1 MGQGEFYMDW
11 ERVRALERRQDLKT
25 KMGEPFRIARVT
37 GSIVFIELPSGE
49 QSVSRTNLE
58 KAERLVLSGARLKG
72 PSDYRRLV
80 ADERP
85 AYAWA
90 ILRELGIV

>member
-1 MGQGEFYMDW
+1 MDW
-11 ERVRALERRQDLKT
+11 DRVRSLQQRSGLKT
-25 KMGEPFRIARVT
+25 KTGKPFWISRVT
-37 GSIVFIELPSGE
+37 ERMVFIDLPSGE
-49 QSVSRTNLE
+49 QSVSRANLE
-58 KAERLVLSGARLKG
+58 RAERLVLAG
-72 PSDYRRLV
+72 RRLEGPMEYRTLI